1 MTITDTEP
9 GLSAP
14 GLHRPTS
21 RPFGTVRLT
30 DAELAMADGT
40 QGEAVA
46 AAMDLLIRYGDILGA
61 DRLVETNNVCGANI
75 FGPRHSRVLG
85 TSDPATLFSEFSLDS
100 REAVTIS
107 PAVTHA
113 CQLIGPRDHENW
125 ELQGLDYATNEEITQ
140 SEDYLASIGVSI
152 LNTCTPYQVGNVPS
166 RGEHCAWMES
176 SAVPYINSLLG
187 ARTNT
192 EGRESTAAAMLTGR
206 IPHSGLHL
214 TENRAATHLVL
225 SDIAVESM
233 FDWSVFGYWMGWHL
247 RDQIPVI
254 GGMRGPVDPIA
265 LKQFGAAV
273 NSSGDVELY
282 HMPGVTAEATSVEHA
297 LRGRAPEET
306 LVFTQKD
313 FDSVVAHLNSTATG
327 DDIDFVMIGC
337 PHANLDQVREVARL
351 LEGKKI
357 DSGVRFWIFT
367 PSALREVAR
376 RSGWVDTI
384 ERAGGRVMADTC
396 PAIGQFVP
404 PGAKRFATDSAKQV
418 HYLPQ
423 IMGTEGRFG
432 TTAQCVRAAL
442 TGKWGA

>member
-1 MTITDTEP
+1 MT
-9 GLSAP
+9 LSYESGPRGVA
-14 GLHRPTS
+14 LHRPTT
-21 RPFGTVRLT
+21 RPYGSVKLT
-30 DAELAMADGT
+30 DTELAMADGSY
-40 QGEAVA
+40 GEAVA

-61 DRLVETNNVCGANI
+61 ERLVETNNVCGANI
-75 FGPRHSRVLG
+75 YGPRHSRVLG
-85 TSDPATLFSEFSLDS
+85 TTDPATLFSEYSLDS
-100 REAVTIS
+100 RTTVEIS

-125 ELQGLDYATNEEITQ
+125 DLQGLDEATNEEITR
-140 SEDYLASIGVSI
+140 SEEYLASIGVSI
-152 LNTCTPYQVGNVPS
+152 LNTCTPYQVGNVPT

-176 SAVPYINSLLG
+176 SAVPFINSLLG

-206 IPHSGLHL
+206 IPYTGLHI
-214 TENRAATHLVL
+214 TENRYATHLVR
-225 SDIAVESM
+225 SEIPVDSM

-254 GGMRGPVDPIA
+254 DGVRGPVDPIA

-282 HMPGVTAEATSVEHA
+282 HMPGVTAEAQSVEHA
-297 LRGRAPEET
+297 LNGKAPEQE
-306 LVFTQKD
+306 LVFTRRD
-313 FDSVVAHLNSTATG
+313 HDAVIEHLNSTATG

-351 LEGKKI
+351 LDGRRIK
-357 DSGVRFWIFT
+357 DGVRFWIFT
-367 PSALREVAR
+367 PSALREVAK
-376 RSGWVDTI
+376 RSGWVEAI
-384 ERAGGRVMADTC
+384 EGAGGRVMADTC

-404 PGAKRFATDSAKQV
+404 SGAKRFATDSAKQV

-432 TTAQCVRAAL
+432 TTAQCVEAAI
-442 TGKWGA
+442 TGRWVA

>member
-1 MTITDTEP
+1 MTEGD
-9 GLSAP
+9 
-14 GLHRPTS
+14 
-21 RPFGTVRLT
+21 
-30 DAELAMADGT
+30 
-40 QGEAVA
+40 QGPAVA
-46 AAMDLLIRYGDILGA
+46 GAMDLLIRYGDILGA
-61 DRLVETNNVCGANI
+61 ERLVETNNVCGASI
-75 FGPRHSRVLG
+75 YGPRHSRVLG
-85 TSDPATLFSEFSLDS
+85 TTDPDTLFSEFSLDL
-100 REAVTIS
+100 RS
-107 PAVTHA
+107 PVPITPAAAHS

-125 ELQGLDYATNEEITQ
+125 ELQGLSAQTNDEITR
-140 SEDYLASIGVSI
+140 SERYLASIGVSI
-152 LNTCTPYQVGNVPS
+152 LNTCTPYQVGNVPG

-192 EGRESTAAAMLTGR
+192 EGRESTAAAMLTAR
-206 IPHSGLHL
+206 IPYAGLHL
-214 TENRAATHLVL
+214 TENRYATHLVRT
-225 SDIAVESM
+225 AVPISTM
-233 FDWSVFGYWMGWHL
+233 FEWSVFGYWMGWHL

-254 GGMRGPVDPIA
+254 EGITGPVDPIA
-265 LKQFGAAV
+265 LKQFGAAM

-282 HMPGVTAEATSVEHA
+282 HMPGVTAEATSVDHA
-297 LRGRAPEET
+297 LNGIRPEDA
-306 LVFTQKD
+306 LVFEARD
-313 FDSVVAHLNSTATG
+313 FDAVVEHLNSTATG

-351 LEGKKI
+351 LDGRRIK
-357 DSGVRFWIFT
+357 DGVTFWIFT

-376 RSGWVDTI
+376 RSGWVDVI

-432 TTAQCVRAAL
+432 TTEACVEAAL
-442 TGKWGA
+442 TGRWVA